1 MVKNILFDLDG
12 TLTDPKEGIT
22 RCVQY
27 ALEKF
32 DINADCE
39 ELVPFIG
46 PPLMT
51 SFREFYGLSNQ
62 QCELAVKYYR
72 ERFAKVG
79 LFENYP
85 YEGISE
91 VLAKLKKDGY
101 ILAIATSKPTVFSHR
116 ICDKFGLTEY
126 FDLIKGSELDGTN
139 AEKIDVMK
147 FVMNELK
154 ADPEETIM
162 VGDRKF
168 DILGAKEL
176 GMKSVGVTFG
186 YAAPGELEEAG
197 ADYII
202 DDMAK
207 LFEILE

>member
-22 RCVQY
+22 KCVQY

-101 ILAIATSKPTVFSHR
+101 INV
-116 ICDKFGLTEY
+116 DKDGYISLTE
-126 FDLIKGSELDGTN
+126 LGR
-139 AEKIDVMK
+139 EKSKSIFERHTVLTKMLLSLGVD
-147 FVMNELK
+147 
-154 ADPEETIM
+154 EETADEDACRMEHVISE
-162 VGDRKF
+162 KTF
-168 DILGAKEL
+168 DA
-176 GMKSVGVTFG
+176 MKN
-186 YAAPGELEEAG
+186 YLAQNE
-197 ADYII
+197 
-202 DDMAK
+202 
-207 LFEILE
+207 